1 MGEVDGPAR
10 REVDAEGQLVTP
22 GWVDIHTHYDGQAT
36 WDPEVSPSGWH
47 GVTTVVM
54 GNCGV
59 GFAPARASDRA
70 WLIQLMEGV
79 EDIPG
84 TALAEGMTWNWET
97 FGEYL
102 DEVERTARVLDV
114 ASLVPH
120 GALRAYVLGE
130 GRGNDPATGEEIAE
144 MAAIV
149 REAVHAGAIGAS
161 TTRTVLHRAK
171 DGELAAGTTAAADE
185 LVAIGEALGKAGH
198 RVFSVASDM
207 RDLDHEF
214 AWMSEISVRA
224 GVPVTYQ
231 VLQADFAP
239 DLWREWIDRGVA
251 ANRRGAWLV
260 PQVAGKPTSL
270 MVGFQS
276 TTHPFAHHRAY
287 QEIAGLPLAERVA
300 RLRTPEV
307 RAAILGEAPRPGGF
321 VELLRANL
329 HKLFPLGDPPDYE
342 PPPERSVTAIAA
354 AEGRS
359 TDEVLYDLMLGRDG
373 TELLYLP
380 LLDYAAGN
388 LDAVREMLVHP
399 ATVLGLGDGGAHC
412 GVLCDASL
420 PTFMLTHWARDR
432 SRGEGLPVETVVHL
446 QTRRTAEL
454 YGFRDRGLLAPGY
467 LADVNVIDHD
477 ALALEPP
484 EMVYDLPGSGQA
496 ARSSAPAATP
506 PRSSRASWC
515 ASTTRRRASSPAGSC
530 AGRSR
535 SRSPPPDPARSAPVG
550 RPQHVGEPPDAQRRD
565 ARAVRLEDVAHR
577 AFGPAEVDVDVHR
590 DRRAVDLQWGRVRAE
605 VLEHEGVLGVVR
617 QDVVVPAAAVA
628 VHVEGGVGRED
639 APDEPGV
646 PRASRRRNSRRSGR
660 PPRPGGVATRRAPG
674 R

>member
-1 MGEVDGPAR
+1 MHDLIIRGGTIADGSGQATRTGDIAIDGSIVTAVGEVEGAAQRVIDADGL
-10 REVDAEGQLVTP
+10 LVTP

-59 GFAPARASDRA
+59 GFAPARESDRA

-84 TALAEGMTWNWET
+84 AALAEGMNWNWET

-102 DEVERTARVLDV
+102 DEVERTDRVLDV

-130 GRGNDPATGEEIAE
+130 GRANDLADSDEIAE
-144 MAAIV
+144 MAALV
-149 REAVHAGAIGAS
+149 REAVQAGAIGAS
-161 TTRTVLHRAK
+161 TTRTILHRAK

-185 LVAIGEALGKAGH
+185 LIAIGEALGKAGH
-198 RVFSVASDM
+198 RVFSLASDM
-207 RDLDHEF
+207 RDLDYEF
-214 AWMSEISVRA
+214 AWMSEISIRA

-276 TTHPFAHHRAY
+276 VTHPFAHHRAY
-287 QEIAGLPLAERVA
+287 QEIAHLPLPERVA
-300 RLRTPEV
+300 RLRAPEV
-307 RAAILGEAPRPGGF
+307 RASILSEEARPGGF
-321 VELLRANL
+321 VQLLRGNL

-342 PPPERSVTAIAA
+342 PAPERSVTALAA
-354 AEGRS
+354 AQGRT
-359 TDEVLYDLMLGRDG
+359 TDEVLYDLMLRRDG
-373 TELLYLP
+373 HELLYLP
-380 LLDYAAGN
+380 LLDYSAGN
-388 LDAVREMLVHP
+388 LDAVREMLTHP

-432 SRGEGLPVETVVHL
+432 QRGEGLPVETVVHL
-446 QTRRTAEL
+446 QTRRTAEP
-454 YGFRDRGLLAPGY
+454 YGFRDRGLLAPGH
-467 LADVNVIDHD
+467 LADLNIIDHD

-484 EMVYDLPGSGQA
+484 EMVYDLPASGKRLVQR
-496 ARSSAPAATP
+496 ARGYVATVK
-506 PRSSRASWC
+506 SG
-515 ASTTRRRASSPAGSC
+515 T
-530 AGRSR
+530 
-535 SRSPPPDPARSAPVG
+535 
-550 RPQHVGEPPDAQRRD
+550 
-565 ARAVRLEDVAHR
+565 
-577 AFGPAEVDVDVHR
+577 
-590 DRRAVDLQWGRVRAE
+590 
-605 VLEHEGVLGVVR
+605 VVR
-617 QDVVVPAAAVA
+617 E
-628 VHVEGGVGRED
+628 H
-639 APDEPGV
+639 DEATGE
-646 PRASRRRNSRRSGR
+646 
-660 PPRPGGVATRRAPG
+660 RPGRLLRGPQPQPA
-674 R
+674 

>member
-1 MGEVDGPAR
+1 MYDLIIRGGTIADGSGRPTKVGDVAIEGNRIVAVGKVEGEAR
-10 REVDAEGQLVTP
+10 RVIDAEGQLVTP

-59 GFAPARASDRA
+59 GFAPARAADRD

-84 TALAEGMTWNWET
+84 AALSEGMSWNWES
-97 FGEYL
+97 FPEYL

-120 GALRAYVLGE
+120 GALRAYVVGD
-130 GRGNDPATGEEIAE
+130 GRANDAATAEEIAE
-144 MAAIV
+144 MASLV

-171 DGELAAGTTAAADE
+171 DGELAAGTTAAANE
-185 LVAIGEALGKAGH
+185 LIAIGEALGKAGH

-207 RDLDHEF
+207 VDLDHEF
-214 AWMSEISVRA
+214 AWMSEISIRA

-239 DLWREWIDRGVA
+239 DLWREWINRGVA
-251 ANRRGAWLV
+251 ANRQGAWLV

-276 TTHPFAHHRAY
+276 ATHPFSHHRTFQAL
-287 QEIAGLPLAERVA
+287 GTLPLDDLVA
-300 RLRTPEV
+300 QLRRDEV
-307 RAAILGEAPRPGGF
+307 RQAILSEEAAPGGF
-321 VELLRANL
+321 VALLRSQV

-342 PPPERSVTAIAA
+342 PAPETSVAAIAA
-354 AEGRS
+354 REGRS

-373 TELLYLP
+373 KELLYLP

-420 PTFMLTHWARDR
+420 PTFMLAHWARDR
-432 SRGEGLPVETVVHL
+432 SRGDQLPVEQVVHL
-446 QTRRTAEL
+446 QTRRTAAL
-454 YGFRDRGLLAPGY
+454 YGFNDRGLLAPGY
-467 LADVNVIDHD
+467 LADVNVIDHE
-477 ALALEPP
+477 ALTLEPP
-484 EMVYDLPGSGQA
+484 EMVYDLPASGKRLIQR
-496 ARSSAPAATP
+496 ARGYTATIKSGVVV
-506 PRSSRASWC
+506 RQSDE
-515 ASTTRRRASSPAGSC
+515 STGERPGTLLRGPQ
-530 AGRSR
+530 
-535 SRSPPPDPARSAPVG
+535 PAPVG
-550 RPQHVGEPPDAQRRD
+550 
-565 ARAVRLEDVAHR
+565 
-577 AFGPAEVDVDVHR
+577 
-590 DRRAVDLQWGRVRAE
+590 
-605 VLEHEGVLGVVR
+605 
-617 QDVVVPAAAVA
+617 
-628 VHVEGGVGRED
+628 
-639 APDEPGV
+639 
-646 PRASRRRNSRRSGR
+646 
-660 PPRPGGVATRRAPG
+660 
-674 R
+674 

>member
-1 MGEVDGPAR
+1 MHDLIIRGGTIADGSGGPLRQGDVAVDGTIVTEVGAVDGTAR
-10 REVDAEGQLVTP
+10 REIDAEGRVVAP
-22 GWVDIHTHYDGQAT
+22 GWVDIHTHYDGQVT

-59 GFAPARASDRA
+59 GFAPARASDRE

-84 TALAEGMTWNWET
+84 TALAEGIAWNWES

-102 DEVERTARVLDV
+102 DEVERTERVLDV
-114 ASLVPH
+114 AALVPH

-130 GRGNDPATGEEIAE
+130 GRANDVAGAAEIAE
-144 MAAIV
+144 MAALV

-185 LVAIGEALGKAGH
+185 LIAIGEALGKAGH
-198 RVFSVASDM
+198 RVFSLASDM

-214 AWMSEISVRA
+214 AWMSEISLRA

-231 VLQADFAP
+231 VLQPDFAP
-239 DLWREWIDRGVA
+239 ELWREWIDRGVA

-260 PQVAGKPTSL
+260 PQVAGKPASI
-270 MVGFQS
+270 MVGFES

-287 QEIAGLPLAERVA
+287 QEIAHLPLPERVA

-307 RAAILGEAPRPGGF
+307 RAAILGETPRPGGF

-342 PPPERSVTAIAA
+342 PAPERSVTALAA
-354 AEGRS
+354 AQGRT

-373 TELLYLP
+373 HELLYLP
-380 LLDYAAGN
+380 IFDYAAGD
-388 LDAVREMLVHP
+388 LDAVREMLLHP

-432 SRGEGLPVETVVHL
+432 SRGEGIALEQVVHL

-467 LADVNVIDHD
+467 VADLNVIDHD

-484 EMVYDLPGSGQA
+484 EMVYDLPASGKRLVQR
-496 ARSSAPAATP
+496 ARGYVATVK
-506 PRSSRASWC
+506 S
-515 ASTTRRRASSPAGSC
+515 
-530 AGRSR
+530 
-535 SRSPPPDPARSAPVG
+535 
-550 RPQHVGEPPDAQRRD
+550 
-565 ARAVRLEDVAHR
+565 
-577 AFGPAEVDVDVHR
+577 
-590 DRRAVDLQWGRVRAE
+590 
-605 VLEHEGVLGVVR
+605 GVVVR
-617 QDVVVPAAAVA
+617 QD
-628 VHVEGGVGRED
+628 
-639 APDEPGV
+639 DEATGE
-646 PRASRRRNSRRSGR
+646 
-660 PPRPGGVATRRAPG
+660 RPGRLLRGPQPTPA
-674 R
+674 

>member
-1 MGEVDGPAR
+1 MHDLVIRGGTIADGSGRPTVTGDIAIDGSIITAVGDVDGGGR
-10 REVDAEGQLVTP
+10 REVDADGLLVTP

-59 GFAPARASDRA
+59 GFAPARESDRA

-84 TALAEGMTWNWET
+84 TALAEGMNWNWET

-114 ASLVPH
+114 ACLVPH

-130 GRGNDPATGEEIAE
+130 GRANDTARAEEIAE

-149 REAVHAGAIGAS
+149 REAVQAGAIGAS
-161 TTRTVLHRAK
+161 STRTILHRAK

-185 LVAIGEALGKAGH
+185 LIAIGEALGKAGH

-207 RDLDHEF
+207 WDLDHEF
-214 AWMSEISVRA
+214 AWMSEISLRA

-231 VLQADFAP
+231 VLQADFNP
-239 DLWREWIDRGVA
+239 ELWREWIDRGVA

-276 TTHPFAHHRAY
+276 VTHPFAHHRAY
-287 QEIAGLPLAERVA
+287 QAIADLPLDERVA

-307 RAAILGEAPRPGGF
+307 RAAILGEEAEPTGF
-321 VELLRANL
+321 VQLLRSNL

-342 PPPERSVTAIAA
+342 PPAERSITAL
-354 AEGRS
+354 AESQSRR
-359 TDEVLYDLMLGRDG
+359 TDEVLYDLMLQRDG
-373 TELLYLP
+373 RELLYLP
-380 LLDYAAGN
+380 VLDYSHCN

-432 SRGEGLPVETVVHL
+432 SRGERLPVETVVHL

-467 LADVNVIDHD
+467 LADVNVIDHG
-477 ALALEPP
+477 ALALEAP
-484 EMVYDLPGSGQA
+484 EMVYDLPAAGKRLVQRARGYVATIKSG
-496 ARSSAPAATP
+496 T
-506 PRSSRASWC
+506 
-515 ASTTRRRASSPAGSC
+515 
-530 AGRSR
+530 
-535 SRSPPPDPARSAPVG
+535 
-550 RPQHVGEPPDAQRRD
+550 
-565 ARAVRLEDVAHR
+565 
-577 AFGPAEVDVDVHR
+577 
-590 DRRAVDLQWGRVRAE
+590 
-605 VLEHEGVLGVVR
+605 VVR
-617 QDVVVPAAAVA
+617 
-628 VHVEGGVGRED
+628 ER
-639 APDEPGV
+639 DEATGE
-646 PRASRRRNSRRSGR
+646 
-660 PPRPGGVATRRAPG
+660 RPGRLLRGPQPQPQPQPAPPV
-674 R
+674 

>member
-1 MGEVDGPAR
+1 MHDLIIRGGTIADGSGRAPIRGDVAIDGSVITAVGEVGGAAHRVFDADGL
-10 REVDAEGQLVTP
+10 LVTP

-59 GFAPARASDRA
+59 GFAPARAADRS
-70 WLIQLMEGV
+70 WLIGLMEGV

-84 TALAEGMTWNWET
+84 TALAEGMTWNWES

-114 ASLVPH
+114 AALVPH

-130 GRGNDPATGEEIAE
+130 GRANDTATADEIAE

-161 TTRTVLHRAK
+161 TTRTILHRDK
-171 DGELAAGTTAAADE
+171 DGELAAGTNAAAAE
-185 LVAIGEALGKAGH
+185 LIGIGDALGKAGH
-198 RVFSVASDM
+198 RVFSVASDLW
-207 RDLDHEF
+207 DLDYEF
-214 AWMSEISVRA
+214 AWMSEISQRA
-224 GVPVTYQ
+224 GVPVTYG

-239 DLWREWIDRGVA
+239 ELWREWIDRGVA

-260 PQVAGKPTSL
+260 PQVAGKPTSI

-276 TTHPFAHHRAY
+276 TTHPFAHHAAY
-287 QEIAGLPLAERVA
+287 QKIAHLPLPERVVA
-300 RLRTPEV
+300 LRSPEV
-307 RAAILGEAPRPGGF
+307 RAAILGEEPRPGGF
-321 VELLRANL
+321 VEFMRANL

-342 PPPERSVTAIAA
+342 PARERSVTALAA
-354 AEGRS
+354 AQGVS
-359 TDEVLYDLMLGRDG
+359 IDEVIYDLMLQRDG

-380 LLDYAAGN
+380 LLDYSDCN

-432 SRGEGLPVETVVHL
+432 SRGEQLPLETVVHL

-454 YGFRDRGLLAPGY
+454 YGFGDRGLLAPGY
-467 LADVNVIDHD
+467 LADVNVIDHT
-477 ALALEPP
+477 ALRLEAP
-484 EMVYDLPGSGQA
+484 EMVYDLPASGKRLIQR
-496 ARSSAPAATP
+496 ARGYVATVK
-506 PRSSRASWC
+506 SG
-515 ASTTRRRASSPAGSC
+515 T
-530 AGRSR
+530 
-535 SRSPPPDPARSAPVG
+535 
-550 RPQHVGEPPDAQRRD
+550 
-565 ARAVRLEDVAHR
+565 
-577 AFGPAEVDVDVHR
+577 
-590 DRRAVDLQWGRVRAE
+590 
-605 VLEHEGVLGVVR
+605 VVR
-617 QDVVVPAAAVA
+617 E
-628 VHVEGGVGRED
+628 H
-639 APDEPGV
+639 DEATGE
-646 PRASRRRNSRRSGR
+646 
-660 PPRPGGVATRRAPG
+660 RPGRLLRGPQPQPVLS
-674 R
+674 

>member
-1 MGEVDGPAR
+1 MHDLIIRGGTIADGSGGPLRHGDVAVDGSIVTEVGTVEGTAR
-10 REVDAEGQLVTP
+10 REIDAEGHVVTP
-22 GWVDIHTHYDGQAT
+22 GWVDIHTHYDGQVT

-47 GVTTVVM
+47 GVTTVVT

-59 GFAPARASDRA
+59 GFAPARASDRQ

-84 TALAEGMTWNWET
+84 TALAEGITWNWES

-114 ASLVPH
+114 AALVPH

-130 GRGNDPATGEEIAE
+130 GRANDVADAEEIAE
-144 MAAIV
+144 MAALV

-185 LVAIGEALGKAGH
+185 LIAIGEALGKAGH
-198 RVFSVASDM
+198 RVFSLASDM

-214 AWMSEISVRA
+214 AWMSEISLRA

-231 VLQADFAP
+231 VLQPDFAP
-239 DLWREWIDRGVA
+239 ELWREWIDRGVA

-260 PQVAGKPTSL
+260 PQVAGKPASI
-270 MVGFQS
+270 MVGFES

-287 QEIAGLPLAERVA
+287 QEIGHLPLPERVA
-300 RLRTPEV
+300 RLRTPEL
-307 RAAILGEAPRPGGF
+307 RAAILGETPRPGGF
-321 VELLRANL
+321 VELLRASL

-342 PPPERSVTAIAA
+342 PPPDRSVTALAA
-354 AEGRS
+354 AQGRT

-373 TELLYLP
+373 HELLYLP
-380 LLDYAAGN
+380 IFDYAAGD
-388 LDAVREMLVHP
+388 LDAVREMLLHP

-432 SRGEGLPVETVVHL
+432 SRGERIALEQVVHL

-454 YGFRDRGLLAPGY
+454 YGFSDRGLLAPGY
-467 LADVNVIDHD
+467 LADLNVIDHD
-477 ALALEPP
+477 GLALEPP
-484 EMVYDLPGSGQA
+484 EMVYDLPA
-496 ARSSAPAATP
+496 AGKRLVQRARGYAATVK
-506 PRSSRASWC
+506 S
-515 ASTTRRRASSPAGSC
+515 
-530 AGRSR
+530 
-535 SRSPPPDPARSAPVG
+535 
-550 RPQHVGEPPDAQRRD
+550 
-565 ARAVRLEDVAHR
+565 
-577 AFGPAEVDVDVHR
+577 
-590 DRRAVDLQWGRVRAE
+590 
-605 VLEHEGVLGVVR
+605 GVVVR
-617 QDVVVPAAAVA
+617 QD
-628 VHVEGGVGRED
+628 
-639 APDEPGV
+639 DEATGE
-646 PRASRRRNSRRSGR
+646 
-660 PPRPGGVATRRAPG
+660 RPGRLLRGPQPTPA
-674 R
+674 

>member
-1 MGEVDGPAR
+1 MHDLVIRGGTIADGSGRPTLTGDIAIDGSIITAVGDVDGGGR
-10 REVDAEGQLVTP
+10 REVDADGLLVTP

-59 GFAPARASDRA
+59 GFAPARESDRA

-84 TALAEGMTWNWET
+84 TALAEGMNWNWET

-114 ASLVPH
+114 ACLVPH

-130 GRGNDPATGEEIAE
+130 GRANDTARAEEIAE

-149 REAVHAGAIGAS
+149 REAVQAGAIGAS
-161 TTRTVLHRAK
+161 STRTILHRAK

-185 LVAIGEALGKAGH
+185 LIAIGEALGKAGH

-207 RDLDHEF
+207 WDLDHEF
-214 AWMSEISVRA
+214 AWMSEISLRA

-231 VLQADFAP
+231 VLQADFNP
-239 DLWREWIDRGVA
+239 ELWREWIDRGVA

-276 TTHPFAHHRAY
+276 VTHPFAHHRAY
-287 QEIAGLPLAERVA
+287 QAIADLPLDERVA

-307 RAAILGEAPRPGGF
+307 RAAILGEEAEPTGF
-321 VELLRANL
+321 VQLLRSNL

-342 PPPERSVTAIAA
+342 PPAERSITAL
-354 AEGRS
+354 AESQSRR
-359 TDEVLYDLMLGRDG
+359 TDEVLYDLMLQRDG
-373 TELLYLP
+373 RELLYLP
-380 LLDYAAGN
+380 VLDYSHCN

-432 SRGEGLPVETVVHL
+432 SRGERLPVETVVHL

-467 LADVNVIDHD
+467 LADVNVIDHG
-477 ALALEPP
+477 ALALEAP
-484 EMVYDLPGSGQA
+484 EMVYDLPAAGKRLVQRARGYVATIKSG
-496 ARSSAPAATP
+496 T
-506 PRSSRASWC
+506 
-515 ASTTRRRASSPAGSC
+515 
-530 AGRSR
+530 
-535 SRSPPPDPARSAPVG
+535 
-550 RPQHVGEPPDAQRRD
+550 
-565 ARAVRLEDVAHR
+565 
-577 AFGPAEVDVDVHR
+577 
-590 DRRAVDLQWGRVRAE
+590 
-605 VLEHEGVLGVVR
+605 VVR
-617 QDVVVPAAAVA
+617 
-628 VHVEGGVGRED
+628 ER
-639 APDEPGV
+639 DEATGE
-646 PRASRRRNSRRSGR
+646 
-660 PPRPGGVATRRAPG
+660 RPGRLLRGPQPQPQPQPAPPV
-674 R
+674 

>member
-1 MGEVDGPAR
+1 MHDLIIRGGTIADGSGRPSVTGDVAVDGSIISAVGEVDGPGR
-10 REVDAEGQLVTP
+10 REIDADGLLVTP

-59 GFAPARASDRA
+59 GFAPAHARDRA

-84 TALAEGMTWNWET
+84 TALAEGMNWNWET

-130 GRGNDPATGEEIAE
+130 GRANDTASAEEIAE

-149 REAVHAGAIGAS
+149 REAVQAGAIGAS
-161 TTRTVLHRAK
+161 TTRTILHRAK

-185 LVAIGEALGKAGH
+185 LIGIGEALGKAGH

-207 RDLDHEF
+207 WDLDHEF
-214 AWMSEISVRA
+214 AWMSEISIRA

-231 VLQADFAP
+231 VLQADFNP
-239 DLWREWIDRGVA
+239 ELWREWIDHGVA

-276 TTHPFAHHRAY
+276 VTHPFAHHRAY
-287 QEIAGLPLAERVA
+287 QAIADLPLDERVA

-307 RAAILGEAPRPGGF
+307 RAAILGEEPEAGGF
-321 VELLRANL
+321 VQLLRANL

-342 PPPERSVTAIAA
+342 PPAERSITALAA
-354 AEGRS
+354 TQRRT
-359 TDEVLYDLMLGRDG
+359 TDEVLYDLMLQRDG
-373 TELLYLP
+373 RELLYLP
-380 LLDYAAGN
+380 LLDYSACN

-432 SRGEGLPVETVVHL
+432 SRGERLPLETVVHL

-454 YGFRDRGLLAPGY
+454 YGFRDRGLLAPGH
-467 LADVNVIDHD
+467 LADLNVIDHD
-477 ALALEPP
+477 ALALESP
-484 EMVYDLPGSGQA
+484 EMVYDLPASGKRLVQR
-496 ARSSAPAATP
+496 ARGYVATVKAGRLVREHGEATGDRPGKLLRGPQPQPQPAPAA
-506 PRSSRASWC
+506 
-515 ASTTRRRASSPAGSC
+515 
-530 AGRSR
+530 
-535 SRSPPPDPARSAPVG
+535 
-550 RPQHVGEPPDAQRRD
+550 
-565 ARAVRLEDVAHR
+565 
-577 AFGPAEVDVDVHR
+577 
-590 DRRAVDLQWGRVRAE
+590 
-605 VLEHEGVLGVVR
+605 
-617 QDVVVPAAAVA
+617 
-628 VHVEGGVGRED
+628 
-639 APDEPGV
+639 
-646 PRASRRRNSRRSGR
+646 
-660 PPRPGGVATRRAPG
+660 
-674 R
+674 

>member
-1 MGEVDGPAR
+1 MHDLIVRGGTVADGSGQPTRTGDVAIDGSIVTAVGQVEGRAR
-10 REVDAEGQLVTP
+10 RVIEADGLLVTP

-59 GFAPARASDRA
+59 GFAPARESDRG

-84 TALAEGMTWNWET
+84 TALAEGMNWNWET

-102 DEVERTARVLDV
+102 DEVARTDRVLDV

-130 GRGNDPATGEEIAE
+130 GRANDVANGEEIAE
-144 MAAIV
+144 MAALV
-149 REAVHAGAIGAS
+149 REAVRAGAIGAS
-161 TTRTVLHRAK
+161 TTRTILHRAK

-185 LVAIGEALGKAGH
+185 LIAIGEALGKAGH
-198 RVFSVASDM
+198 RVFSLASDM

-214 AWMSEISVRA
+214 AWMSEISIRA

-276 TTHPFAHHRAY
+276 VTHPFAHHRAY
-287 QEIAGLPLAERVA
+287 QEIAHLPLAERVV
-300 RLRTPEV
+300 RLRSPEM
-307 RAAILGEAPRPGGF
+307 RAAILSEDPRPGGF
-321 VELLRANL
+321 VQLLRGNL

-342 PPPERSVTAIAA
+342 PAPERSVTALAA
-354 AEGRS
+354 AQGRT
-359 TDEVLYDLMLGRDG
+359 TDEVLYDLMLQRDG
-373 TELLYLP
+373 KELLYLP
-380 LLDYAAGN
+380 LLDYSAGN
-388 LDAVREMLVHP
+388 LDAVREMLTHP

-420 PTFMLTHWARDR
+420 PTFMLTHWGRDR
-432 SRGEGLPVETVVHL
+432 TRGEGLPVETVVHL

-454 YGFRDRGLLAPGY
+454 YGFRDRGLLAPGH

-477 ALALEPP
+477 ALVLESP
-484 EMVYDLPGSGQA
+484 EMVYDLPASGKRLVQR
-496 ARSSAPAATP
+496 ARGYVATIK
-506 PRSSRASWC
+506 SG
-515 ASTTRRRASSPAGSC
+515 T
-530 AGRSR
+530 
-535 SRSPPPDPARSAPVG
+535 
-550 RPQHVGEPPDAQRRD
+550 
-565 ARAVRLEDVAHR
+565 
-577 AFGPAEVDVDVHR
+577 
-590 DRRAVDLQWGRVRAE
+590 
-605 VLEHEGVLGVVR
+605 VVR
-617 QDVVVPAAAVA
+617 
-628 VHVEGGVGRED
+628 EF
-639 APDEPGV
+639 DEATGE
-646 PRASRRRNSRRSGR
+646 
-660 PPRPGGVATRRAPG
+660 RPGRLLRGPQPLPA
-674 R
+674 